1 MKYKLLVFDLD
12 GTLVNSLTDLAVSV
26 NEGLKK
32 AGLKPHEVEKYK
44 KFVGNGR
51 EKLIDRAMGESCKD
65 ERLRNIVKDTFDTFY
80 KEHCNDNTTSYNG
93 CEKLLSELKKTG
105 VKTAVLSNKPDEFV
119 SGILSKI
126 YPGHKFDSA
135 WGKKPGYSVKPDPEA
150 LNAILKEL
158 KIKKSECLYIGDS
171 DVDIFT
177 AKNAG
182 VDMLG
187 VDWGFC
193 ERKELIDAGAEFVAS
208 SADEILEYIN
218 EN

>member
-12 GTLVNSLTDLAVSV
+12 GTLVNSLADLAISV

-32 AGLKPHEVEKYK
+32 VGLKTHEIEKYK

-51 EKLIDRAMGESCKD
+51 EKLIDRAMGESRDD
-65 ERLRNIVKDTFDTFY
+65 ENLRKIVKETFDSYY
-80 KEHCNDNTTSYNG
+80 KAHCNDNTTSYKG
-93 CEKLLSELKKTG
+93 CEKLLSDLKKAG

-119 SGILSKI
+119 NDILTKV
-126 YPGHKFDSA
+126 YPNHKFDSA
-135 WGKKPGYSVKPDPEA
+135 WGKRNEYPVKPCPEA
-150 LNAILKEL
+150 LNAMLKEL
-158 KIKKSECLYIGDS
+158 NVEKSECLYIGDS
-171 DVDIFT
+171 DVDVFT
-177 AKNAG
+177 ANNAE

-187 VDWGFC
+187 VDWGFRG
-193 ERKELIDAGAEFVAS
+193 RKELIDAGAKYVAS

>member
-65 ERLRNIVKDTFDTFY
+65 ERLRTIVKDTFDTFY

-135 WGKKPGYSVKPDPEA
+135 WGKKPGYPVKPDPEA